1 MLDHNGNMTG
11 IEESDIENASIS
23 FNLWWKDWK
32 TLIELI
38 VAVVFVHTG
47 MLLIHMIWICIES
60 VRGML
65 VFWLAGVWAKITR
78 TAGE

>member
-1 MLDHNGNMTG
+1 MLGHNGNMTG

-38 VAVVFVHTG
+38 VAVVFVHIG

-60 VRGML
+60 VRRML
-65 VFWLAGVWAKITR
+65 VFWLTGVWAKITH